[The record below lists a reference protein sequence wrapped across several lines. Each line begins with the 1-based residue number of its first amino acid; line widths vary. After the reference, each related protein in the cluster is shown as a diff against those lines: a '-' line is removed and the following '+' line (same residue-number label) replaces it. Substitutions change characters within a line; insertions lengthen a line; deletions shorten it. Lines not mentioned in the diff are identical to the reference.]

1 MNKDNGLYI
10 RVSSDLKEAF
20 QKVVEKEGFN
30 VSETLEAT
38 MKDVVRRGR
47 VPSYMRPKTKSRKEQ
62 VISIPFI
69 KESLDNIVFKNK
81 HIKRASLFG
90 SYATGEATA
99 KSDVDIYLEVDNH
112 FSLFDQAGVK
122 VELQDILK
130 KDVDVI
136 TGSDD
141 KVFLD
146 HVNRTKIVLYE
157 RGSYSLELK

>member
-38 MKDVVRRGR
+38 MKDIVRRGR
-47 VPSYMRPKTKSRKEQ
+47 VPSNMRPKMKPPRKQE

-69 KESLDNIVFKNK
+69 KECLDNLLFKNK

-90 SYATGEATA
+90 SYATGRATA
-99 KSDVDIYLEVDNH
+99 KSDIDIYLEVEDG

-122 VELQDILK
+122 IELQDILK

-157 RGSYSLELK
+157 RGS

>member
-1 MNKDNGLYI
+1 MK
-10 RVSSDLKEAF
+10 
-20 QKVVEKEGFN
+20 N
-30 VSETLEAT
+30 V
-38 MKDVVRRGR
+38 
-47 VPSYMRPKTKSRKEQ
+47 
-62 VISIPFI
+62 
-69 KESLDNIVFKNK
+69 
-81 HIKRASLFG
+81 KRASLFG

-99 KSDVDIYLEVDNH
+99 KSDVDIYLEVDGH

-122 VELQDILK
+122 VELQDLLK

-157 RGSYSLELK
+157 RVS

>member
-20 QKVVEKEGFN
+20 QKVVENEGFN
-30 VSETLEAT
+30 VSETLEAS
-38 MKDVVRRGR
+38 MKDVVRRGY
-47 VPSYMRPKTKSRKEQ
+47 VPINLRSNMKPRLQQ

-69 KESLDNIVFKNK
+69 KECLDNLLFKNK

-99 KSDVDIYLEVDNH
+99 KSDVDIYLEVDKG
-112 FSLFDQAGVK
+112 FSLFDQASIEVALK
-122 VELQDILK
+122 ESLK

-136 TGSDD
+136 TGSND
-141 KVFLD
+141 KAFLD
-146 HVNRTKIVLYE
+146 HVNRTRIVLYE
-157 RGSYSLELK
+157 RGS